1 MRLFL
6 AALTAAIL
14 ATASAQIGTASGTVL
29 ERQPYRVGS
38 ETFYYTVYLPAG
50 YDRDTRSY
58 GVVYLLHGYGGAD
71 TDWVRYGD
79 AAFVADRL
87 IADNLIPPT
96 ILVMPDGRNSWYG
109 DSPYGDYETG
119 FLGLVA
125 HVDATYRTVPER
137 ASRAVGGLSMGGY
150 GAARLAVKYPERFA
164 AAAVMSGA
172 VFPEVSEELTGLFG
186 EVFGTPLDAARY
198 RRELPETLLERWTEG
213 TEKPAFYVTVG
224 DGDTLTPYPLS
235 ARLHG
240 ALREAGARTQFRVT
254 NGPHAWP
261 VWKSALDDALI
272 FFTREFERYY

>member
-1 MRLFL
+1 MVL
-6 AALTAAIL
+6 AATVLATVSAQTGTMSGTAA
-14 ATASAQIGTASGTVL
+14 GTVL

-58 GVVYLLHGYGGAD
+58 AVVYLLHGYGGAD

-87 IADNLIPPT
+87 MADNTVPPT
-96 ILVMPDGRNSWYG
+96 ILVMPDGRNSWYV
-109 DSPYGDYETG
+109 DSPYGDYETA
-119 FLGLVA
+119 FLGLLE

-150 GAARLAVKYPERFA
+150 GAARLAIKYPERFA

-172 VFPEVSEELTGLFG
+172 VFPEVPDELTFLFA
-186 EVFGTPLDAARY
+186 EVFGTPINPARY
-198 RRELPETLLERWTEG
+198 RRELPGTLLNRWSNDTER
-213 TEKPAFYVTVG
+213 PAFYVTVG
-224 DGDTLTPYPLS
+224 DDDTVTPHPFS
-235 ARLHG
+235 TRLHG
-240 ALREAGARTQFRVT
+240 ALREAGARTQLRVT

-261 VWKSALDDALI
+261 VWQSALDDALI

>member
-14 ATASAQIGTASGTVL
+14 ATASAQTGTVL

-50 YDRDTRSY
+50 YERERRSY
-58 GVVYLLHGYGGAD
+58 AVVYLLHGYGGAD

-96 ILVMPDGRNSWYG
+96 ILVMPDGRNSWYV
-109 DSPYGDYETG
+109 DSPYSDFETA
-119 FLGLVA
+119 FLDLIE

-150 GAARLAVKYPERFA
+150 GAARFAIKYPERFA

-172 VFPEVSEELTGLFG
+172 VFLEVSEELAGIFG

-198 RRELPETLLERWTEG
+198 RSELPETLLESWTTD
-213 TEKPAFYVTVG
+213 TEKPAFYLTVG
-224 DGDTLTPYPLS
+224 DDDTLTPYPLS

-261 VWKSALDDALI
+261 VWTSALGDALI